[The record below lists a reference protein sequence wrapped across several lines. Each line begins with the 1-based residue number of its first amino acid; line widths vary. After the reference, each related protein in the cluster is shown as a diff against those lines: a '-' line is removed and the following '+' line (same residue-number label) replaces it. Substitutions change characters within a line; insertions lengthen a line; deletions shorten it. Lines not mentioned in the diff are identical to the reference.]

1 MKKFSLYIIIDFLFK
16 FLLLFTINLIWT
28 LYFIQKA
35 WICILLSG
43 IIAVLII
50 FLFNFFSSK
59 KQAKNNIKLK
69 EKKYAQDVKDTFILM
84 SQKNVVEFFYE
95 LAKSKHEAVKLSKYV
110 LINNQTILLPNIKNR
125 QLDIDE
131 LIDLYNQVNK
141 KNINKIIILCNN
153 FNPNIEKIL
162 YRFDTKTIVLD
173 FNQTYNLLLKKY
185 DIFPKLTTK
194 DDGKAK
200 STFKQIIISAFDK
213 KKTRGYVVS
222 AMFIIFSSFFVTFR
236 VYYLIVATILLIF
249 ALLCQF
255 EQKFNKPSNEN
266 LLD

>member
-1 MKKFSLYIIIDFLFK
+1 MKKISLYIIIDFAFK

-28 LYFIQKA
+28 LYFIQKT
-35 WICILLSG
+35 WISILLSG
-43 IIAVLII
+43 IIAVLTIL
-50 FLFNFFSSK
+50 LFNFLSSK
-59 KQAKNNIKLK
+59 KQEKNNIKLK
-69 EKKYAQDVKDTFILM
+69 EKIYAQNVKDTFILM
-84 SQKNVVEFFYE
+84 KQKNVVEFFCE
-95 LAKSKHEAVKLSKYV
+95 LAKSQHEAECFSKYV
-110 LINNQTILLPNIKNR
+110 LINKQIVLSPNIKSR
-125 QLDIDE
+125 QLEIDE
-131 LIDLYNQVNK
+131 LIDLYNQINK

-162 YRFDTKTIVLD
+162 NNFDTKTIVLD

-185 DIFPKLTTK
+185 NMFPKITIK
-194 DDGKAK
+194 SDAKAK
-200 STFKQIIISAFDK
+200 STFKQILSSAFDK

-222 AMFIIFSSFFVTFR
+222 AMFIIFSSFFVSFR

-255 EQKFNKPSNEN
+255 EQKFNKPSKEN